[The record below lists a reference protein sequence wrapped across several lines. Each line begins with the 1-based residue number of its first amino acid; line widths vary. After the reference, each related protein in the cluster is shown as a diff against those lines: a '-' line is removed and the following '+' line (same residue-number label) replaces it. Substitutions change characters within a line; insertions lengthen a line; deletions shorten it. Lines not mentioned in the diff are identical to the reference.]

1 MTEKILELKNL
12 HKSFGNLEVLKG
24 IDLSVNKGDV
34 ISIIGSSG
42 SGKTTLLRCLNFLE
56 KADEGELVF
65 DGQTYDL
72 KKMHKKQINEIRKK
86 TGFVFQNYN
95 LFRNK
100 NVLQNVTEGLI
111 VARKIKKEQAEK
123 SAVQMLKKVGMEVMN
138 QVVLLR

>member
-56 KADEGELVF
+56 KADEGELIF
-65 DGQTYDL
+65 AGQTYDL
-72 KKMHKKQINEIRKK
+72 KKMHKKQIFVRK
-86 TGFVFQNYN
+86 
-95 LFRNK
+95 
-100 NVLQNVTEGLI
+100 
-111 VARKIKKEQAEK
+111 
-123 SAVQMLKKVGMEVMN
+123 S
-138 QVVLLR
+138 

>member
-72 KKMHKKQINEIRKK
+72 KKQDLS
-86 TGFVFQNYN
+86 F
-95 LFRNK
+95 
-100 NVLQNVTEGLI
+100 
-111 VARKIKKEQAEK
+111 KITICLETKMSFK
-123 SAVQMLKKVGMEVMN
+123 M
-138 QVVLLR
+138 